1 MSLRFVLLTIFSRC
15 EGKFTGNQACQI
27 SSQCRLE
34 WEGIR
39 LVSVTLKK
47 NPLKLEGT
55 TVCPETTRVTNRHT
69 PEKQCTP
76 KVQRAGVCKH
86 TFWQE
91 KCTLD
96 PSKPDASANFK
107 QALRV
112 LEQTLM
118 SLVPRQPHHLMAAV
132 RQDKGLQEPSSAL
145 HHKWRHLKASLALN
159 SAGHFSKPYLLLHNK
174 KRTTEGRLLSPPA
187 ALALT
192 PPLFASLSQSL
203 SLRDSQAWQGKRYLR
218 LSYANSTQA
227 QLQNV
232 L

>member
-1 MSLRFVLLTIFSRC
+1 MRGDQVGFSHAKKEPNESWRARLCVLRPPAL
-15 EGKFTGNQACQI
+15 QI
-27 SSQCRLE
+27 
-34 WEGIR
+34 
-39 LVSVTLKK
+39 VTLQK
-47 NPLKLEGT
+47 NNALQKF
-55 TVCPETTRVTNRHT
+55 N
-69 PEKQCTP
+69 
-76 KVQRAGVCKH
+76 VQVCKH
-86 TFWQE
+86 AFWQE

>member
-1 MSLRFVLLTIFSRC
+1 M
-15 EGKFTGNQACQI
+15 Q
-27 SSQCRLE
+27 
-34 WEGIR
+34 
-39 LVSVTLKK
+39 
-47 NPLKLEGT
+47 
-55 TVCPETTRVTNRHT
+55 
-69 PEKQCTP
+69 
-76 KVQRAGVCKH
+76 VCKH
-86 TFWQE
+86 ALWQE